1 MKTEQKYKH
10 LEYIQKIMES
20 PLKNS
25 NAFNE
30 LQNMLEYLNTPNF
43 DNQYDSD
50 VLTNI
55 MSKYNSDK
63 GYGLC
68 NHFRYFGGLPPN
80 NIVHNYTYFYHML
93 FRESR
98 FEFINIFEMG
108 VGVPPSVG
116 SWGGSLLG
124 WKEYFPNSKIYS
136 ADIDANYLYN
146 DDRIHSYYVDQ
157 EDGESIKQMWNN
169 LDLENISFDI
179 ILDDGP
185 HTYISNYLFY
195 RESIQKLKFY
205 GIYIIEDINLDFIDD
220 LFEYI
225 SKYNDENGIKY
236 KIQKLIIP
244 YPRKFQSGTSDI
256 MKMNNLIFIQKLP

>member
-1 MKTEQKYKH
+1 MNSIFQTIFNFDN
-10 LEYIQKIMES
+10 L
-20 PLKNS
+20 PL
-25 NAFNE
+25 F
-30 LQNMLEYLNTPNF
+30 LEYLKTPNF
-43 DNQYDSD
+43 DNQYEEDI
-50 VLTNI
+50 LTTI

-80 NIVHNYTYFYHML
+80 RVVHNYTYFYHML
-93 FRESR
+93 FGEYR
-98 FEFINIFEMG
+98 FEHITIFEMG

-124 WKEYFPNSKIYS
+124 WKEYFINSSIYS

-146 DDRIHSYYVDQ
+146 DNRIHSYYVDQ
-157 EDGESIKQMWNN
+157 ENKESIKQLWYNSE
-169 LDLENISFDI
+169 LESLLFDI

-195 RESIQKLKFY
+195 TESIQKLKTY
-205 GIYIIEDINLDFIDD
+205 GIYIIEDINLDFIDN
-220 LFEYI
+220 LFE
-225 SKYNDENGIKY
+225 SLCKYNDENGINY

-244 YPRKFQSGTSDI
+244 YPKKFQTNDPTV
-256 MKMNNLIFIQKLP
+256 MNMNNLIFIQKLP